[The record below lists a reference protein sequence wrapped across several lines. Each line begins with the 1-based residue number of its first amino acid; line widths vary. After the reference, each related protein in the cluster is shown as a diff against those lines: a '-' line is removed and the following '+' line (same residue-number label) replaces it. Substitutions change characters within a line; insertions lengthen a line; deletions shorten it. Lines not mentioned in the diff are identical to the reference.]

1 MLSFKHKYKYNTN
14 MFIFISRLLDSF
26 LNALRIG
33 NEESFEE
40 LSNIF
45 NRLYDQSLVLL
56 WIDFNLHL

>member
-1 MLSFKHKYKYNTN
+1 
-14 MFIFISRLLDSF
+14 MFIFISRLLDYF
-26 LNALRIG
+26 LNSLRIG